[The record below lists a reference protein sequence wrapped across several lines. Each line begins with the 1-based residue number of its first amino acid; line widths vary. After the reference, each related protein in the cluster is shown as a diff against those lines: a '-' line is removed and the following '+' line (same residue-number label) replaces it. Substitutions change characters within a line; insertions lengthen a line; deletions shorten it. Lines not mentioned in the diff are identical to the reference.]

1 MTTTRKE
8 SSMETLDVLIA
19 ARAEVE
25 AGWCKKVAVDHHG
38 NVCAVGAIET
48 ASRRAEGHAH
58 VRDWRRRHPSCAHR
72 PSGRAARLGAE
83 RSPWFNDDPQTTKAD
98 VIALFD
104 RAIAAEAVKVTA
116 DPAHTYTVAA

>member
-38 NVCAVGAIET
+38 NVCAVGAIDT
-48 ASRRAEGHAH
+48 ALGVPKVTRTYAIGGVAT
-58 VRDWRRRHPSCAHR
+58 
-72 PSGRAARLGAE
+72 RAARTALRDAL
-83 RSPWFNDDPQTTKAD
+83 PAVLNVPHFNDDPQTTKAD